1 MAAPNLI
8 GAVTITGKTTAAN
21 LTTLNETAVISNA
34 GSSGKC
40 FKINTLNVAN
50 FSASATQ
57 VSVLYHTGAGLAGTA
72 TFIAGNITVPAYST
86 LNVIDRGSQY
96 YLEEG
101 TSIGAQASI
110 ADALGITVSYEDIS

>member
-21 LTTLNETAVISNA
+21 LTTINETAVISNA

-50 FSASATQ
+50 FSASSTQ
-57 VSVLYHTGAGLAGTA
+57 ISVLYHTGAGISGTA
-72 TFIAGNITVPAYST
+72 TFIAGNITVPAFST

-96 YLEEG
+96 YLEEN
-101 TSIGAQASI
+101 TSIGAQATI
-110 ADALGITVSYEDIS
+110 ANTIGVTVSYEDIS

>member
-21 LTTLNETAVISNA
+21 LTTVNETVVISNA

-50 FSASATQ
+50 FSASSTQ

-72 TFIAGNITVPAYST
+72 TFIAGNITIPAFST

-101 TSIGAQASI
+101 TSIGAQASL
-110 ADALGITVSYEDIS
+110 ANTLGVTTSYEDIS

>member
-8 GAVTITGKTTAAN
+8 GAVTIVGKTTAAN
-21 LTTLNETAVISNA
+21 LTTTNETAVISNA

-50 FSASATQ
+50 FSASVTQ

-72 TFIAGNITVPAYST
+72 TFIAGNITIPAYST

-101 TSIGAQASI
+101 TSIGAQASS
-110 ADALGITVSYEDIS
+110 ANALGVTVSYEDIS